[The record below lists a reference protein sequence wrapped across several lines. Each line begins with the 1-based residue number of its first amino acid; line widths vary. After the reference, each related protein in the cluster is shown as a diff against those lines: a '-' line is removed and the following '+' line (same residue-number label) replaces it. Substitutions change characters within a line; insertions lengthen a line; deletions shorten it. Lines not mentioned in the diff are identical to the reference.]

1 MKYPLVEI
9 KQEDIFMLG
18 RCEWFLSD
26 GSLLIGKDAEEYLLI
41 QLKHYETMIKRID
54 SSLDSIHE
62 LNQLVERDYLVATI
76 METGESLSW
85 ILLELESLLKELSLV
100 LESPC

>member
-26 GSLLIGKDAEEYLLI
+26 VSLFFGKDAEEYLLI

-62 LNQLVERDYLVATI
+62 LNQLVERDHLVATI

>member
-26 GSLLIGKDAEEYLLI
+26 GCLLLGKDAEEYLSI
-41 QLKHYETMIKRID
+41 QLKHHETTIKRID
-54 SSLDSIHE
+54 SSLDSIRE

-85 ILLELESLLKELSLV
+85 IQLELESLLKELSLV